1 MQYLALIGDIVNS
14 KGEANRGDLQR
25 KLTTALKRISER
37 KPKLASPYTITLG
50 DEFQAVY
57 KSADNLFRD
66 IFSIMAEV
74 APTGVRFG
82 IGVGELTTAINPK
95 QALGMDGPAFHRARD
110 SITILKKSGYL
121 IRLQGSPPPQEDKE
135 TYDHWK
141 LLNHLLNFVSHK
153 VGTWEPNRL
162 RIMAGLLDGQSVA
175 ELERELGVSNV
186 AVYKNINAG
195 PLDELL
201 GLCHEITHLLNREL
215 KSR

>member
-1 MQYLALIGDIVNS
+1 MQYIALIGDIVNS
-14 KGEANRGDLQR
+14 KGQARRGDLQR
-25 KLTTALKRISER
+25 TLAAVLKENSER
-37 KPKLASPYTITLG
+37 RPKLASPYTITLG

-57 KSADNLFRD
+57 KSADNLFLD
-66 IFSIMAEV
+66 IFSILAEI
-74 APTGVRFG
+74 APTEARFG

-121 IRLQGSPPPQEDKE
+121 IRLEGNPPPQGEA
-135 TYDHWK
+135 YNHWK
-141 LLNHLLNFVSHK
+141 LLNNLLNFVSHK
-153 VGTWEPNRL
+153 VAAWEQNRL
-162 RIMAGLLDGQSVA
+162 RILVGLLKGHSVA

-201 GLCHEITHLLNREL
+201 GLCHEITNLLNREL

>member
-1 MQYLALIGDIVNS
+1 MQYIALIGDIVNS
-14 KGEANRGDLQR
+14 KGQARRGDLQR
-25 KLTTALKRISER
+25 MLADVLKENSER

-57 KSADNLFRD
+57 KSADNLFLD
-66 IFSIMAEV
+66 IFSILAKI
-74 APTGVRFG
+74 APTEARFG

-121 IRLQGSPPPQEDKE
+121 IRVQGNPPPQEEKE
-135 TYDHWK
+135 VYDHWK
-141 LLNHLLNFVSHK
+141 LLNNLLNFVSHK
-153 VGTWEPNRL
+153 VGAWEQNRL
-162 RIMAGLLDGQSVA
+162 RILVGLLKGQSVA

-201 GLCHEITHLLNREL
+201 GLCHEITNLLNREL